1 MVLLLEIRA
10 PVCLGRLKL
19 CMFSSKGTSSST
31 SSGARQKV
39 GLILQQ
45 KERTGKQPQPCQ
57 QIQALTF
64 QAAATTKNNISISPM
79 LYPEGSGGERQ
90 ILLCINSH
98 LQYIWQRNFIVLT
111 WLGFYH
117 PQCRNTTAKLV
128 NQLPSCSND
137 SLTTRRT
144 ITFKYRIISV
154 YTFNYPWCYGDFGSL
169 HNILG
174 TIDMC
179 SLHWVKLYSHPLKD

>member
-1 MVLLLEIRA
+1 
-10 PVCLGRLKL
+10 
-19 CMFSSKGTSSST
+19 MFSFFTIKRDILQHVFWSQAESSSNSPT
-31 SSGARQKV
+31 EGKNWQITTAMSADSSPNFPG
-39 GLILQQ
+39 
-45 KERTGKQPQPCQ
+45 CYN
-57 QIQALTF
+57 
-64 QAAATTKNNISISPM
+64 TKNNISISPM

-117 PQCRNTTAKLV
+117 PQCRNTTVKLV

-144 ITFKYRIISV
+144 IMFKYRIISV
-154 YTFNYPWCYGDFGSL
+154 YMLNYPWCYGDSGSL

-179 SLHWVKLYSHPLKD
+179 SLHWVKWYSHPLKD